1 MNIITMNFGPEALPD
16 AGAIAQAADMLAQ
29 HQRSGNALIVVV
41 SALPGVSEMLQES
54 IDLSSYARAHN
65 KLLSIHTSAARKLVQ
80 EARDRA
86 LLIQDV
92 TDILETYNWMGRS
105 MVNRSAT
112 PPEAAAVLA
121 VGERLSARLLA
132 GHLQN
137 RGVQVVH
144 AGEMIVTDDE
154 YCAATP
160 DEAGTRQRSAD
171 KLMPLLAEG
180 YIVIVGNGSG
190 TTPEGR
196 ATRLNDSYQ
205 TASLLAACAQASG
218 LWLMTNRDGIL
229 TADPELTPAA
239 QTVPVISADTL
250 TDLAHYG
257 LRLPTAAALA
267 PAAAAQIP
275 IFIRNVLNPSH
286 PGTFVQMRADTV
298 VDNVPLIVARKNI
311 RVLTI
316 TGGEPDPAEALRELA
331 GEHIQ
336 ALVGQG
342 EPGTLDFFLRA
353 DQLNIARL
361 VLSRLYTHTR
371 LETDSGRSALIA
383 LIGTDRA
390 SAAYL
395 VRRLDTPARLVTL
408 DGRTPHPALLVPEE
422 SIKEVVEKI
431 HNLTLPQP
439 K

>member
-1 MNIITMNFGPEALPD
+1 
-16 AGAIAQAADMLAQ
+16 
-29 HQRSGNALIVVV
+29 
-41 SALPGVSEMLQES
+41 
-54 IDLSSYARAHN
+54 
-65 KLLSIHTSAARKLVQ
+65 
-80 EARDRA
+80 
-86 LLIQDV
+86 
-92 TDILETYNWMGRS
+92 
-105 MVNRSAT
+105 
-112 PPEAAAVLA
+112 
-121 VGERLSARLLA
+121 
-132 GHLQN
+132 
-137 RGVQVVH
+137 
-144 AGEMIVTDDE
+144 
-154 YCAATP
+154 
-160 DEAGTRQRSAD
+160 
-171 KLMPLLAEG
+171 
-180 YIVIVGNGSG
+180 
-190 TTPEGR
+190 
-196 ATRLNDSYQ
+196 
-205 TASLLAACAQASG
+205 

-257 LRLPTAAALA
+257 LRLPTAVALA

-286 PGTFVQMRADTV
+286 PGTLVQMRADTV

-371 LETDSGRSALIA
+371 LETDSGR
-383 LIGTDRA
+383 
-390 SAAYL
+390 
-395 VRRLDTPARLVTL
+395 
-408 DGRTPHPALLVPEE
+408 
-422 SIKEVVEKI
+422 
-431 HNLTLPQP
+431 
-439 K
+439 